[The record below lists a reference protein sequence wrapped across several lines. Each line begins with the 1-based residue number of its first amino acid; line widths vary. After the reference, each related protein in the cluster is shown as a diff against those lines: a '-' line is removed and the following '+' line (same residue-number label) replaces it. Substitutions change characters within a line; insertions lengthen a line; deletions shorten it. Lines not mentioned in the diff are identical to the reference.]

1 MIVITRHKTESGTQ
15 IETYQNVAYA
25 TTEYQKYNGV
35 GGSYWLWLHFIS
47 GSNEYKKYEK
57 QKGVLPVCIDLKEEI
72 VEVIE

>member
-1 MIVITRHKTESGTQ
+1 MKVIIRHETESGTQ

-25 TTEYQKYNGV
+25 TTEYQKYNGK

-47 GSNEYKKYEK
+47 GSNEYKEHER
-57 QKGVLPVCIDLKEEI
+57 QQGVLPVGIDLKEDI